1 MTRLLR
7 MELRHNA
14 MALLLPVAV
23 ALFWLT
29 TYRKTVAM
37 APFWNVRAASL
48 QLNAVLDFAVSVT
61 GAAAWMGSRETRHGL
76 TDQLTITARPRWAR
90 LLVPWAATA
99 IWALMVY
106 FGCVAWLYAATAH
119 QASWG
124 GPLWWPVAV
133 GAASVAAF
141 SALGFA
147 AGTCLP
153 SRFTAPLATIV
164 AFFVLALSTQPIHG
178 SQSYWNVS
186 PIVTGPWDMG
196 SQPGVATFY
205 PFVPDLPIAQVLFLG
220 GLTAALLGALGLP
233 TGAGG
238 RSLRLAAAGLT
249 GGGLLAAG
257 TAAGLAGTGTLGP
270 HGMIDIPALHDAASD
285 RPLLYTPV
293 CSHTAIPVCFNPA
306 YARYLPAMADALAPV
321 LNQIAG
327 LPGAPV
333 RLVQEPVTYRQESGS
348 GVAVFCTG
356 RSVGSTRVFP
366 MVLADQLP
374 GLAVTPAQIADQTAR
389 MYTESLV
396 SGVTGAGPAASP
408 AQNAVAR
415 AVMTAAGVHGLT
427 VIDQNGQ
434 ATCGTDAPGAG
445 RLEVAPG
452 TPAYAAAERFA
463 ALPASVR
470 HAWLVRHIAAL
481 RAGQITLEQIP

>member
-1 MTRLLR
+1 MIRLLR
-7 MELRHNA
+7 VELRHNA
-14 MALLLPVAV
+14 MALLLPVV
-23 ALFWLT
+23 VVLFWLT

-48 QLNAVLDFAVSVT
+48 QLNAVIDFAVSVT
-61 GAAAWMGSRETRHGL
+61 GAAAWMGSREARHRL

-99 IWALMVY
+99 IWALVVY
-106 FGCVAWLYAATAH
+106 FGCVAWLYVATAH

-124 GPLWWPVAV
+124 GPLWWPVAA

-147 AGTCLP
+147 VGTCLP
-153 SRFTAPLATIV
+153 SRFTAPLATIA
-164 AFFVLALSTQPIHG
+164 AFFVLALSTQLIHG

-196 SQPGVATFY
+196 PQPGVATFY
-205 PFVPDLPIAQVLFLG
+205 PFVPDLPIAQVMFLG

-233 TGAGG
+233 ARAGG
-238 RSLRLAAAGLT
+238 RSLRVAAAGLT
-249 GGGLLAAG
+249 GAGLLAAG
-257 TAAGLAGTGTLGP
+257 TAAWLAGTGTLGP

-285 RPLLYTPV
+285 RPLQYTPV
-293 CSHTAIPVCFNPA
+293 CGRTAIPVCFNPA
-306 YARYLPAMADALAPV
+306 YARYLPATANALAPV

-327 LPGAPV
+327 LPGAPA
-333 RLVQEPVTYRQESGS
+333 RLVQEPVTYGQDSGN
-348 GVAVFCTG
+348 GVAVFCAG
-356 RSVGSTRVFP
+356 QSVHSARVFP
-366 MVLADQLP
+366 VVLADQLP
-374 GLAVTPAQIADQTAR
+374 GPAMTAAQIADQAAM
-389 MYTESLV
+389 MYAEGLV

-408 AQNAVAR
+408 AQNAVTR
-415 AVMTAAGVHGLT
+415 AIMTAAGMRGST
-427 VIDQNGQ
+427 VISQNGQ
-434 ATCGTDAPGAG
+434 VTCGTDAPGAG

-452 TPAYAAAERFA
+452 TPAYAAAQRFA
-463 ALPASVR
+463 KLPASAR